1 MATRRCLTFHY
12 RLSIDGPL
20 LSSGNSL
27 DLNRSNFF
35 PKNHVLFARPPLKAA
50 NIGGFLQ

>member
-20 LSSGNSL
+20 LSSVNSL

-35 PKNHVLFARPPLKAA
+35 PKNHAVFDHPHLKPA